1 MINPRRPIN
10 GQEASME
17 AIKVAEYAQA
27 LYAAHGD
34 RAEAEAAHR
43 ANAALDAQ
51 KMDEA
56 QNWQAVRASI
66 RRLRGPNQG

>member
-1 MINPRRPIN
+1 
-10 GQEASME
+10 ME

-34 RAEAEAAHR
+34 RAEAEAAHK
-43 ANAALDAQ
+43 AKTALAAKKL
-51 KMDEA
+51 DEA
-56 QNWQAVRASI
+56 ESWQAVRASI

>member
-1 MINPRRPIN
+1 
-10 GQEASME
+10 ME

-34 RAEAEAAHR
+34 KAEVEAARR
-43 ANAALDAQ
+43 ANEALDAK

-56 QNWQAVRASI
+56 ENWQAVRASI
-66 RRLRGPNQG
+66 RRLRGPNQS

>member
-1 MINPRRPIN
+1 
-10 GQEASME
+10 ME

-56 QNWQAVRASI
+56 QNWKAVRASI